1 MQEEDLSKQVGF
13 LIGYSKL
20 KESRKRYKLLSSE
33 VIFKSP
39 MNITVLN
46 AIKYMESVEDKL
58 SKNIDLPFLVVYMHL
73 LSTFFLKQRFIYI
86 EWFMCT

>member
-13 LIGYSKL
+13 LIRYSKL

-39 MNITVLN
+39 MNITVFN
-46 AIKYMESVEDKL
+46 ATKYMESVEDKL

-73 LSTFFLKQRFIYI
+73 LSTFFSNGGLFI
-86 EWFMCT
+86 